1 MAPELKA
8 VPRRHA
14 ADEVFDQLA
23 SAVLRREMLPGSAL
37 PPERELA
44 ARFDVSP
51 LIARQAI
58 HRLAE
63 LGLVRVRQ
71 GGATLVCDPD
81 EASDVRVIGL
91 LYGAGARIA
100 PSREDDA
107 DVLTKQLLQGF
118 CLVEL
123 AETRGA
129 SQELSA
135 LPGLVDQLE
144 AELRRARTAR
154 ESEDAFTRFDER
166 FWRAVAATTESRIF
180 RLEVGFWY
188 GVLVRRPDPP
198 ARPND
203 ERLAFY
209 HGLSERLARRSG
221 AGDYYLAW
229 MRPIVASLSARAGS
243 AARTEH
249 RGAGRRLTAKGRAR

>member
-1 MAPELKA
+1 MPTELKA
-8 VPRRHA
+8 IRRRHA

-23 SAVLRREMLPGSAL
+23 AAILRREMPPGSAL

-44 ARFDVSP
+44 ARFAVSP

-100 PSREDDA
+100 PSKDDDA
-107 DVLTKQLLQGF
+107 DVLTKQILQGF
-118 CLVEL
+118 CLLEL
-123 AETRGA
+123 AELRGEDA
-129 SQELSA
+129 RL
-135 LPGLVDQLE
+135 
-144 AELRRARTAR
+144 AELAALV
-154 ESEDAFTRFDER
+154 EALADEVQAVAGGDAVAAAWARFDER
-166 FWRAVAATTESRIF
+166 FWRGIAMATKSRIF

-198 ARPND
+198 ARPLA
-203 ERLAFY
+203 ERIAFY
-209 HGLSERLARRSG
+209 RAIAKRLVERSG
-221 AGDYYLAW
+221 AAAYYLAAL
-229 MRPIVASLSARAGS
+229 RPSLETLSPHHEAKPSRRK
-243 AARTEH
+243 RTP
-249 RGAGRRLTAKGRAR
+249 